1 MFRRILITVIS
12 SALYGSLMKIVFK
25 MRNGKTTVKGVAP
38 EETIIQVNRL
48 FYKYLLINLVI
59 YTPIGIVAFF
69 AMLMFIA
76 ESDKQNVIY
85 TSVVF
90 LCSVVMFIIWLNMK
104 NKKIRI
110 SEKGIW
116 TQTLLRKKRF
126 YFCPEIGY
134 VLVTERK
141 IKLLLGSSKKR
152 ITITALY
159 DNYEVLLKW
168 LEMNCKEIR
177 RI

>member
-25 MRNGKTTVKGVAP
+25 MRNGKTTVKGVAQ

-76 ESDKQNVIY
+76 ESDKKNVIY

-90 LCSVVMFIIWLNMK
+90 FVFSSYVCNMAQY
-104 NKKIRI
+104 
-110 SEKGIW
+110 EK
-116 TQTLLRKKRF
+116 
-126 YFCPEIGY
+126 
-134 VLVTERK
+134 
-141 IKLLLGSSKKR
+141 
-152 ITITALY
+152 
-159 DNYEVLLKW
+159 
-168 LEMNCKEIR
+168 
-177 RI
+177 

>member
-85 TSVVF
+85 TFVVF

-110 SEKGIW
+110 SE
-116 TQTLLRKKRF
+116 
-126 YFCPEIGY
+126 
-134 VLVTERK
+134 
-141 IKLLLGSSKKR
+141 R
-152 ITITALY
+152 I
-159 DNYEVLLKW
+159 
-168 LEMNCKEIR
+168 
-177 RI
+177 